1 MLAMSMAIDNLA
13 ITGEVGKSTNTIS
26 LILSCLSAEFSHRQQ
41 PHQELTILIYLEH
54 ILLAFESMALSY
66 GIDSPYHPP
75 HVGGCLAILAIMVS
89 HPTPFNNSYVVF
101 DMYSNVYI
109 SHGSVA
115 HSG

>member
-13 ITGEVGKSTNTIS
+13 ITGDVGKSTNTIS

-41 PHQELTILIYLEH
+41 PHRELT
-54 ILLAFESMALSY
+54 
-66 GIDSPYHPP
+66 
-75 HVGGCLAILAIMVS
+75 ILAIMVS
-89 HPTPFNNSYVVF
+89 YPTPFNNSYVVF

-109 SHGSVA
+109 SHRSGA